1 MISTTGWIDMTTRTL
16 ADGPLQDDAR
26 AKRLSTPVPR
36 YTSYPTAPHFH
47 AGIGEAHYRDWLGAL
62 PQDEGIS
69 LYIHIPYCD
78 RLCWFCGCHTKM
90 IQRYDPIPIY
100 LKSVA
105 EEIALVR
112 QALGFAPRLRQLH
125 LGGGSPSLLRG
136 PDLMRLREGLESHF
150 RLDATTSISME
161 IDPSDVVGSDFSDLK
176 RFGVTRA
183 SIGVQDFDARVQTA
197 INRPQ
202 SFEQTR
208 AAVEGLRGIGIG
220 SVNIDALYGLP
231 YQSVETV
238 ERSMEQVISLAPDRV
253 ALFGYAHVPWVKTH
267 QKMIPEDAMPGAPER
282 LAQARAATG
291 LLCDAAYIPIGIDHF
306 ARPGDGLA
314 TAAAAN
320 RLRRNFQGYTD
331 DPCGTLI
338 GLGASSIGRLPAGY
352 VQNETP
358 TGTYMRQIAD
368 GHLPIARGIELTAE
382 DRLNS
387 DIIEDLM
394 CRFETRVS
402 DARNRHGAL
411 AGALAQ
417 RMQALV
423 AADGD
428 GLVLFDG
435 DCFAIRPDARAFT
448 RTVASWFDARLQD
461 NNARYS
467 VAV

>member
-1 MISTTGWIDMTTRTL
+1 MTTKTL
-16 ADGPLQDDAR
+16 EDGPLQDDAL
-26 AKRLSTPVPR
+26 AKRLSAPVPR

-47 AGIGEAHYRDWLGAL
+47 AGIGETHYRDWLRAL
-62 PQDEGIS
+62 PHDEGIS

-100 LKSVA
+100 LKALA

-136 PDLMRLREGLESHF
+136 PDLMRLREGLEKHF
-150 RLDATTSISME
+150 QLDAATSISME

-208 AAVEGLRGIGIG
+208 DAVEGLRGIGIG

-267 QKMIPEDAMPGAPER
+267 QKMIPEDAMPGAGER
-282 LAQARAATG
+282 LAQARAATR

-314 TAAAAN
+314 RAVAAN

-331 DPCGTLI
+331 DPCRTLI

-358 TGTYMRQIAD
+358 TGNYMRQVAD
-368 GHLPIARGIELTAE
+368 GRLPIARGIELTAE

-394 CRFETRVS
+394 CRFEVKIS
-402 DARNRHGAL
+402 DIGRRHGAL
-411 AGALAQ
+411 AGTLAQ
-417 RMQALV
+417 RMRALA

-428 GLVLFDG
+428 GLVAFDG
-435 DCFAIRPDARAFT
+435 DCFAIRPDSRAFT

>member
-1 MISTTGWIDMTTRTL
+1 MTTNTVQDGAL
-16 ADGPLQDDAR
+16 AN
-26 AKRLSTPVPR
+26 RLSAPVPR

-47 AGIGEAHYRDWLGAL
+47 AGVGETHYRDWLQAL
-62 PQDEGIS
+62 PHDKGIS

-90 IQRYDPIPIY
+90 IQRYDPIPVY
-100 LKSVA
+100 LKSLA

-112 QALGFAPRLRQLH
+112 QAIGFAPRLRQLH

-136 PDLMRLREGLESHF
+136 PDLLRLREVLEKHF

-183 SIGVQDFDARVQTA
+183 SIGVQDFDERVQKA

-208 AAVEGLRGIGIG
+208 DAVEGLRGIGIG

-231 YQSVETV
+231 FQSVETV
-238 ERSMEQVISLAPDRV
+238 MRSMQQVISLAPDRV

-267 QKMIPEDAMPGAPER
+267 QKMIPEDAMPGAGER
-282 LAQARAATG
+282 LAQARAATE

-306 ARPGDGLA
+306 ARPDDGLA
-314 TAAAAN
+314 RAAATN

-331 DPCGTLI
+331 DPCDTLI
-338 GLGASSIGRLPAGY
+338 GLGASSIGRLPIGY

-358 TGTYMRQIAD
+358 TGNYMRQVAD
-368 GHLPIARGIELTAE
+368 GRLPIARGIELTAE

-394 CRFETRVS
+394 CRFEVKIS
-402 DARNRHGAL
+402 DIRPRHAVL
-411 AGALAQ
+411 AGTLAQ
-417 RMQALV
+417 RMQALA
-423 AADGD
+423 AADRD
-428 GLVLFDG
+428 GLVAFDG
-435 DCFAIRPDARAFT
+435 ECFVIRQESRAFT
-448 RTVASWFDARLQD
+448 RTVASWFDTRLQD